1 MIIFLA
7 AFLDTANWLVP
18 VAAVLVL
25 VVAIGFP
32 AWLFLKWYI
41 RPDSTEGRKDVVSL
55 LLQTLGGVAFVLGGW
70 FTWQQLINSRQELQY
85 SREALFTTQQGQ
97 ITERFTRAIEQLG
110 KSEEGTA
117 PPKNGAPGALDKN
130 LAIRLGGIY
139 ALERISKDSPSDY
152 YHAVMEVL
160 TAFVR
165 QHALW
170 TTDAPKDATVK
181 ADIQAILTVLARR
194 ERSYGQ
200 GESQRLDLSAT
211 DLRGAVL
218 VNANLI
224 GANLRLTHFE
234 DANLNGA
241 HLNRAQLSG
250 TQFNN
255 NSILKGAILR
265 DCDLRGANLK
275 GADVTGAD
283 FNGSDLTGADL
294 REAVGLTVEQINSA
308 RAREGILTDIQTS
321 SKP

>member
-41 RPDSTEGRKDVVSL
+41 RPDSPEGRKDVVSL

-117 PPKNGAPGALDKN
+117 PLKNGAPGAPDKN

-152 YHAVMEVL
+152 HGVMEVL

-170 TTDAPKDATVK
+170 TSDAQKDATVK
-181 ADIQAILTVLARR
+181 PDIQAILTVLARR

-241 HLNRAQLSG
+241 RLNGAQLSG

-294 REAVGLTVEQINSA
+294 REAIGLTVEQINSA
-308 RAREGILTDIQTS
+308 RSRDEILTDLQTS